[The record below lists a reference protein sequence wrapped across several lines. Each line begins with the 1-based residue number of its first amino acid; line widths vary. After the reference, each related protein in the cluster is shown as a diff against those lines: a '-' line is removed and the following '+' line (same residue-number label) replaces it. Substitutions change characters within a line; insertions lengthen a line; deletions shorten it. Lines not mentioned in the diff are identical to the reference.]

1 MAIGRR
7 DVKSRPTDFD
17 VLVLGGGIA
26 GVSVLAQI
34 SPHLK
39 AGLLEA
45 EPALAYH
52 TTGRSAAMYAPGYGG
67 PAVQPLT
74 AASEAFFLRPP
85 AGFEGR
91 LIRPRPILHLAGPGQ
106 LDVLLA
112 QSRDRARD
120 RDLHW
125 VSPQEAAARVPIL
138 RMQRVT
144 AGLLDARGADI
155 DVAHLHQGW
164 LRQARE
170 AGAAVMMG
178 LGPLQVAR
186 AGDAWRVF
194 GEQVELRARVVVNAT
209 GAWADATAQGAGV
222 PIQALMPLSRTV
234 ALVDPPADPGFD
246 GWPTVIDAEERFYFR
261 PFAGRLL
268 VTSANE
274 TPSPPCDAA
283 PDEMQAALALA
294 RFGEACDYP
303 VLRIFRRWAGLRTFA
318 PDRAPVIGWSASAP
332 GFFWHAGLGG
342 FGIQTAPAAARLAGA
357 LILGKPL
364 PTDLAEHGVDPERYA
379 PDRHSR
385 VRRLPLKIS

>member
-1 MAIGRR
+1 MN
-7 DVKSRPTDFD
+7 SRPTDFD

-34 SPHLK
+34 APHLR

-67 PAVQPLT
+67 SVVQPLT
-74 AASEAFFLRPP
+74 AASEAFFRGPP
-85 AGFEGR
+85 DGFGGP
-91 LIRPRPILHLAGPGQ
+91 LTHARPILHLAAPGQ
-106 LDVLLA
+106 LDPLLA
-112 QSRDRARD
+112 QSRERAHH

-125 VSPQEAAARVPIL
+125 ISPQEATARVPIL
-138 RMQRVT
+138 RPQRLT
-144 AGLLDARGADI
+144 AALLDERGADI
-155 DVAHLHQGW
+155 DVARLHEGF
-164 LRQARE
+164 LRQARA

-178 LGPLQVAR
+178 LGRLHLSRTGEV
-186 AGDAWRVF
+186 WRISA
-194 GEQVELRARVVVNAT
+194 EQLELRAQVVVNAT
-209 GAWADATAQGAGV
+209 GAWADVTAREAGV
-222 PIQALMPLSRTV
+222 PSQSLMPMSRTV
-234 ALVDPPADPGFD
+234 ALVDPPALPGFD

-261 PFAGRLL
+261 PFTGRLL

-294 RFGEACDYP
+294 RFDEACDHK
-303 VLRIFRRWAGLRTFA
+303 VDRIVRRWAGLRTFA

-342 FGIQTAPAAARLAGA
+342 FGIQTAPAAARLAA
-357 LILGKPL
+357 SLILGAPL
-364 PTDLAEHGVDPERYA
+364 PGDLAEHGVDPQLYA
-379 PDRHSR
+379 PDRDLPARRRPHR
-385 VRRLPLKIS
+385 VS